1 MKRLL
6 AVDSP
11 APPVTRREF
20 CACACQTAALLA
32 AGTFAACG
40 GSSTSPSTNAPQL
53 GTVTGTVSGRTVS
66 VTVDAGSALAAVN
79 SAAMVQTSLGTFLL
93 ARTAQDTFS
102 ALTAVCTHE
111 GCSVTGFASNQFVC
125 PCHGSRFTT
134 TGSVATGP
142 ATRALQQYPTQFANS
157 VLTFTV

>member
-1 MKRLL
+1 MKRLQTIE
-6 AVDSP
+6 SP
-11 APPVTRREF
+11 APPVSRREF

-40 GSSTSPSTNAPQL
+40 GRSTSPSSNAPQL
-53 GTVTGTVSGRTVS
+53 GTVPGTVSGRTVS
-66 VTVDAGSALAAVN
+66 AAVN

-134 TGSVATGP
+134 TGSVANGP
-142 ATRALQQYPTQFANS
+142 ATRALQQYTTQFANN

>member
-1 MKRLL
+1 LHTVDISAP
-6 AVDSP
+6 AVG
-11 APPVTRREF
+11 RREF

-40 GSSTSPSTNAPQL
+40 GSSTSPTSDAPQL
-53 GTVTGTVSGRTVS
+53 RTVAGTVAGRTVS

-102 ALTAVCTHE
+102 ALTAICTHE
-111 GCSVTGFASNQFVC
+111 GCSITGFGNNQFVC

-134 TGSVATGP
+134 AGSVANGP
-142 ATRALQQYPTQFANS
+142 AMRALQQYTTQFANG

>member
-1 MKRLL
+1 
-6 AVDSP
+6 
-11 APPVTRREF
+11 
-20 CACACQTAALLA
+20 
-32 AGTFAACG
+32 
-40 GSSTSPSTNAPQL
+40 
-53 GTVTGTVSGRTVS
+53 

-102 ALTAVCTHE
+102 ALTAICTHE
-111 GCSVTGFASNQFVC
+111 GCSITGFGNNQFVC

-134 TGSVATGP
+134 AGSVANGP
-142 ATRALQQYPTQFANS
+142 AMRALQQYTTQFANG

>member
-1 MKRLL
+1 MPVMVMEHLL
-6 AVDSP
+6 VLPGCERSVSDQVEETP
-11 APPVTRREF
+11 GG
-20 CACACQTAALLA
+20 AA
-32 AGTFAACG
+32 
-40 GSSTSPSTNAPQL
+40 SDEVRSKQL
-53 GTVTGTVSGRTVS
+53 
-66 VTVDAGSALAAVN
+66 LAAVN

-134 TGSVATGP
+134 TGSVANGP
-142 ATRALQQYPTQFANS
+142 ATRALQQYTTQFANN